1 MTIWIVPCNLKFYD
15 VIGAFK
21 KFNKIIW
28 KQIVKTIK
36 EDDYVYIYIG
46 KPISAL
52 KYKCKVNKVGLSNR
66 EIDDQEFIINGEAYV
81 TCGCYMELEL
91 LEECSGEYFSLDSLV
106 KHGLV
111 GNIQG
116 PRRAL
121 GDLEQYLNS
130 LNVKRLEDEII
141 EITGIVRL
149 SDDYGKVDDVKPVWI
164 DNLKYLR
171 WVEYDNKAGGFEL
184 YEGEMFYYRK
194 DGTKKY
200 FSNKSYTKDNI
211 TYYAINPVLIQYED
225 HEIISLY
232 SPNGALLD
240 CYERNDKYPQ
250 FEITD
255 MITDKRSLIMY
266 CIYELESEQT
276 IERLK
281 REKIDNISSRLNEYY
296 GFDDDINDEPD
307 DIDYNDYGLI
317 KYIEI
322 EQKQIIEANA
332 SERILINAGPGTG
345 KTWTL
350 IEKIIYMVGHLEIDA
365 ETIQVLCFSRAAVDV
380 IRKRIRQEIKDNDGN
395 LEINRIDVRTF
406 DSFATQLLCW
416 VRDSDYELIP
426 KEFKIEKLSYD
437 ERIQKFTEVIKAE
450 PELISGCN
458 HLVVDEVQD
467 LVLDRAEM
475 VLTLIKML
483 PYTCGVTLLGDSCQA
498 IYDYQLDECCT
509 SLNFYKEIKRLGTF
523 KYYSFT
529 KNYRQTS
536 ELLTYSDGY
545 RQYLLNE
552 NVEDCNEYANYLK
565 NVIPTCN
572 LKLGRVSEKNL
583 NEFVQK
589 YENIRTAILTRNNAQ
604 ALKISGIFRRFSIDH
619 CMVRKLKDKHLGGW
633 IALVFNKYNEKT
645 IDYKK
650 FSLISVIEKIDG
662 KRELWNF
669 FSEGVPERRL
679 ETKEILRKIVDV
691 GTCDFLYLS
700 DKQSPLTISTI
711 HRSKGREYDNVILLD
726 DLLDNSEE
734 IEEHRVKYV
743 AISRARHKLF
753 QSKMRALFFKAL
765 DNRRCYG
772 VGVVHNTRKKYLSN
786 FEVGLKGDLITNDF
800 VMEDGLQEWIRENIS
815 ILPGKEVYL
824 SKSYIQTDGYIYYD
838 VILAY
843 NNKKIGKTSK
853 EFFLEL
859 TQAIRSIKGLS
870 NRWEV
875 FDYLYPL
882 EFRGVYITDISSE
895 ISMFRGFEKGVQD
908 FGGITT
914 WNSILIEGYAKAVYK

>member
-1 MTIWIVPCNLKFYD
+1 
-15 VIGAFK
+15 
-21 KFNKIIW
+21 
-28 KQIVKTIK
+28 
-36 EDDYVYIYIG
+36 
-46 KPISAL
+46 
-52 KYKCKVNKVGLSNR
+52 
-66 EIDDQEFIINGEAYV
+66 
-81 TCGCYMELEL
+81 
-91 LEECSGEYFSLDSLV
+91 
-106 KHGLV
+106 
-111 GNIQG
+111 
-116 PRRAL
+116 
-121 GDLEQYLNS
+121 
-130 LNVKRLEDEII
+130 
-141 EITGIVRL
+141 
-149 SDDYGKVDDVKPVWI
+149 
-164 DNLKYLR
+164 
-171 WVEYDNKAGGFEL
+171 
-184 YEGEMFYYRK
+184 
-194 DGTKKY
+194 
-200 FSNKSYTKDNI
+200 
-211 TYYAINPVLIQYED
+211 
-225 HEIISLY
+225 
-232 SPNGALLD
+232 
-240 CYERNDKYPQ
+240 
-250 FEITD
+250 
-255 MITDKRSLIMY
+255 
-266 CIYELESEQT
+266 
-276 IERLK
+276 
-281 REKIDNISSRLNEYY
+281 
-296 GFDDDINDEPD
+296 
-307 DIDYNDYGLI
+307 
-317 KYIEI
+317 
-322 EQKQIIEANA
+322 
-332 SERILINAGPGTG
+332 
-345 KTWTL
+345 
-350 IEKIIYMVGHLEIDA
+350 MVGHLEIDA

-395 LEINRIDVRTF
+395 LELNRIDVRTF

-450 PELISGCN
+450 PELISSCN

-552 NVEDCNEYANYLK
+552 NVEACNEYANYLK

-583 NEFVQK
+583 NEFVRK
-589 YENIRTAILTRNNAQ
+589 NKNSCTAILTRNNAQ

-619 CMVRKLKDKHLGGW
+619 CMVRKLKDKYLGGW
-633 IALVFNKYNEKT
+633 IALVFNKYKEKSF
-645 IDYKK
+645 DYKG
-650 FSLISVIEKIDG
+650 FSLISVIEKVDG
-662 KRELWNF
+662 KRELWDF
-669 FSEGVPERRL
+669 FSEGLPERRL
-679 ETKEILRKIVDV
+679 ETKEILRKIVEV

-743 AISRARHKLF
+743 AISRARHNIS
-753 QSKMRALFFKAL
+753 QSKMSALFFKTL
-765 DNRRCYG
+765 EDRRCYG
-772 VGVVHNTRKKYLSN
+772 VGVTHNTRKKYLSN
-786 FEVGLKGDLITNDF
+786 FEVGLKGDLIPNDF
-800 VMEDGLQEWIRENIS
+800 VMEAGLQEWIRENIS

-870 NRWEV
+870 NKWEV

-882 EFRGVYITDISSE
+882 EFRGVYITDIASE

-914 WNSILIEGYAKAVYK
+914 WNSILIEGYAKAIYK